1 MMWFVE
7 RGWSR
12 VSSFHERSYDDILKI
27 LRMFIGK
34 GGDIA
39 EALDDV
45 VSVITNANRWY
56 RSDIPGPD
64 MFESLTLF
72 IDFLASERVED
83 AWRWLLQIFGHS
95 MFRPSEQ
102 SQNFLRSAIRI
113 GLGPNRHTEV
123 RIIHEIAHEKSIH
136 DTYGTPILTQAIC
149 AMGEAK
155 EREISKEANGIAE
168 EVSQENDVEVNR
180 DGTETLPLWCIVSTL
195 IEAGAD
201 IYYTDSEDFDG
212 PSSWLSIWTPW
223 DRASQYDVLN
233 EWEAALRECGL
244 DPTEVLR
251 EDVQRCKQALRL
263 HGATRTGVDEE
274 MLALPSAAGLRCR
287 ICRSK
292 YCTKHGT
299 KTFFYGY

>member
-1 MMWFVE
+1 MLWFFD
-7 RGWSR
+7 RSWPRASL
-12 VSSFHERSYDDILKI
+12 FPERSYDDILKI

-34 GGDIA
+34 GGDFA

-45 VSVITNANRWY
+45 VSVIMNANRWY
-56 RSDIPGPD
+56 KGDLPEPD

-83 AWRWLLQIFGHS
+83 IWRWLLQIFGRS
-95 MFRPSEQ
+95 MYQPSDRRRD
-102 SQNFLRSAIRI
+102 FLRSAIRI
-113 GLGPNRHTEV
+113 GLGPNRHAEIYITTKS
-123 RIIHEIAHEKSIH
+123 IHKKSIH
-136 DTYGTPILTQAIC
+136 DIYSFPILIEAIH
-149 AMGEAK
+149 AMVEAK

-180 DGTETLPLWCIVSTL
+180 DGTKTLSLWCIVSTL

-201 IYYTDSEDFDG
+201 IYYMDSKKFDG
-212 PSSWLSIWTPW
+212 PSSWSSIWTLW
-223 DRASQYDVLN
+223 NWASRYDVLN

-244 DPTEVLR
+244 NPDEVLR
-251 EDVQRCKQALRL
+251 EDVQRRKQAFRL

-292 YCTKHGT
+292 YCEEHGT
-299 KTFFYGY
+299 STYFDGY